1 MARNKA
7 LFYTLILSVILTVC
21 MTLSLGIISS
31 AIDSL
36 VRLSGKYLTFS
47 LSIFDTFLIGFIP
60 FWSVVLYNKQR
71 KMSVKKIIFRSLF
84 FFLSLISFCLLAF
97 YIVYVNSFAPSMF
110 SPEFLIYQP
119 FIFYWTVFIAS
130 AMLLPPL
137 LSKLFIK
144 N

>member
-7 LFYTLILSVILTVC
+7 IFYTLILSVILTVT

-31 AIDSL
+31 SIDSL

-47 LSIFDTFLIGFIP
+47 LSVFDTFLIGFIP
-60 FWSVVLYNKQR
+60 FWSVILYRKQTET
-71 KMSVKKIIFRSLF
+71 SVKKIIFRSIF
-84 FFLSLISFCLLAF
+84 FFLSLILFCLLAF
-97 YIVYVNSFAPSMF
+97 YIVYKNSFAPSMF

-119 FIFYWTVFIAS
+119 FVFYWTIFIAS

-137 LSKLFIK
+137 LCKLFVK